1 MHIYRFIKSFLI
13 FCYSFAG
20 SWFVSKQDLQ
30 SASNNQVCN
39 AIKMTPTTTKGTPSL
54 QQLLSYQLFDQ
65 TGPLFP
71 VFNQSFSTVASSKP
85 GLLEVSNAE
94 GAIVATRAVVDISS
108 SSDGLYDYVVL
119 TDGPRFSLVVLLTRT
134 VPTAEQNDRFARF
147 LAANGFFLNT
157 RDVPRPEN
165 CRYAVPVNP
174 DVVPPSPSRPSDAA
188 APSNR
193 VAIIVG
199 SVIGSVAF
207 LAIAVRC

>member
-1 MHIYRFIKSFLI
+1 
-13 FCYSFAG
+13 
-20 SWFVSKQDLQ
+20 
-30 SASNNQVCN
+30 
-39 AIKMTPTTTKGTPSL
+39 MTPTTTNGTQSL
-54 QQLLSYQLFDQ
+54 QQLLSYQLFNQ

-71 VFNQSFSTVASSKP
+71 VFNQSFSIVTSSKP
-85 GLLEVSNAE
+85 GVLEVSNAQ

-108 SSDGLYDYVVL
+108 LSDGLYDYVVL
-119 TDGPRFSLVVLLTRT
+119 TDGPRFSLLQLLTRT
-134 VPTAEQNDRFARF
+134 VPSAEQNDRFARF
-147 LAANGFFLNT
+147 LSANGFFLNT

-174 DVVPPSPSRPSDAA
+174 DVVPPSPSDAA
-188 APSNR
+188 APNNR

>member
-1 MHIYRFIKSFLI
+1 MFGFITSFLI
-13 FCYSFAG
+13 FCFRFAG

-30 SASNNQVCN
+30 SANTDRVCN
-39 AIKMTPTTTKGTPSL
+39 AVKMTPTTTNGTQSL
-54 QQLLSYQLFDQ
+54 QQLLSYQLFNQ

-71 VFNQSFSTVASSKP
+71 VFDQSFSIVTSSKP
-85 GLLEVSNAE
+85 GVLEVSNAE

-119 TDGPRFSLVVLLTRT
+119 TDGPRFSLLQLLTRT
-134 VPTAEQNDRFARF
+134 VPTAEQNRRFANF
-147 LAANGFFLNT
+147 LSANGFFLNT

-188 APSNR
+188 APNNR

-199 SVIGSVAF
+199 SVIGGVAF